1 MYPIR
6 RAFALAFVLTGTLG
20 LAWPAMAQTATTGAE
35 ATAQGV
41 GQGVAQGTAAA
52 PETQAPAA
60 VGGPQATAPGA
71 EAGPD
76 AGAQAGPEAG
86 PEAGPQADA
95 AETTVSHGI
104 SAFGDLKYGPDFQ
117 HFDFVNP
124 DAPTGGVW
132 STGYGN
138 VTFDSFN
145 PFILKGNPAIGV
157 AAFLYDSLMVGAA
170 DEPDAMYGLVAQSAE
185 MPEDRSWVAFDIRP
199 EARFQDGTPITAED
213 VVFSF
218 ETLRDKGH
226 PSYRVLLEPVA
237 SATAEGERRVRFDF
251 VEAAPK
257 RDLPMLVAGLPIL
270 SKAFYTENDFTR
282 STLKEPVGSGAYRI
296 GGFRPNQSVTFE
308 RVEDYWAK
316 DLPVNIGRNNFD
328 QVRIEYFRDR
338 SAAFEAFKA
347 GAFLFNEEFTS
358 QTWATSYTPQA
369 FPAVAAGDVVLDTL
383 PDNRPAGTQG
393 FWFNLRRAKFED
405 PRVRE
410 AIALAFD
417 FEWSNERL
425 FYDLYTRTDSFFE
438 GGPMQAEG
446 PPTPGEMAI
455 LERFADKLPPEVL
468 SEAAYVPPTTDAT
481 GRNRQNLRRAAELL
495 EEAGWT
501 VEGGVRRKDGRPLE
515 IEFLLASQ
523 GFERIVAPL
532 VQNLEKIGVRATIRE
547 VDAAQERERE
557 QKFDYDIIV
566 DRNAMSLTPGVEL
579 RDYFGSAS
587 ANSQGSANTAGVSDP
602 VVDGLIDIIERAD
615 SRDTLTDAVKA
626 LDRVLRAKH
635 IWIPN
640 WNKASHTIAYWDV
653 FEQPEIKPEFA
664 PGYPDTWWMDV
675 EAYAAMQAAG
685 KI

>member
-1 MYPIR
+1 MQLTR
-6 RAFALAFVLTGTLG
+6 HVCGAVLALSAICGAT
-20 LAWPAMAQTATTGAE
+20 WPAGAQTGLQTGLQ
-35 ATAQGV
+35 T
-41 GQGVAQGTAAA
+41 
-52 PETQAPAA
+52 
-60 VGGPQATAPGA
+60 
-71 EAGPD
+71 
-76 AGAQAGPEAG
+76 GAQAGPAEARS
-86 PEAGPQADA
+86 ATDA
-95 AETTVSHGI
+95 AAGMEATGAAQTTAGDAKAARAEAVAVETTVSHGI
-104 SAFGDLKYGPDFQ
+104 SAFGDLKYGPEFR
-117 HFDFVNP
+117 HFDYVNP
-124 DAPTGGVW
+124 DAPKGGVW

-157 AAFLYDSLMVGAA
+157 AAFLYDSLMVSAA
-170 DEPDAMYGLVAQSAE
+170 DEPDAMYGLIAGSAE
-185 MPEDRSWVAFDIRP
+185 MPEDRSWVAFEIRP
-199 EARFQDGTPITAED
+199 DARFHDGTPITAED

-226 PSYRVLLEPVA
+226 PSYRVLLEPVE

-251 VEAAPK
+251 VPEAPK
-257 RDLPMLVAGLPIL
+257 RDLPMLVAGLPVL
-270 SKAFYTENDFTR
+270 SKAWYTENDFTR
-282 STLKEPVGSGAYRI
+282 SSLKEPVGSGPYRI
-296 GGFRPNQSVTFE
+296 GGFRPGQSVTFE
-308 RVEDYWAK
+308 RVEDYWAA
-316 DLPVNIGRNNFD
+316 DLPVNVGRNNFD
-328 QVRIEYFRDR
+328 EVRIEYFRDR

-369 FPAVAAGDVVLDTL
+369 FSAVATGDVVLETL
-383 PDNRPAGTQG
+383 ADNRPAGTQG
-393 FWFNLRRAKFED
+393 FWFNLRRPKFQD
-405 PRVRE
+405 PAVRE

-446 PPTPGEMAI
+446 PPTPGEMAL
-455 LERFADKLPPEVL
+455 LERFADQLPPDVL

-495 EEAGWT
+495 EAAGWK
-501 VEGGVRRKDGRPLE
+501 VENGVRVKDGRPLE
-515 IEFLLASQ
+515 VEFLLASQ
-523 GFERIVAPL
+523 GFDRIVAPL

-547 VDAAQERERE
+547 VDPAQERERE

-566 DRNAMSLTPGVEL
+566 DRKAMSLTPGVEL
-579 RDYFGSAS
+579 RDYFHSSS
-587 ANSQGSANTAGVSDP
+587 ANSPGSANTAGVADP

-615 SRDTLTDAVKA
+615 SRETLTDAVKA

-635 IWIPN
+635 IWIPQ
-640 WNKASHTIAYWDV
+640 WSKASHTIAYWDV
-653 FEQPEIKPEFA
+653 FERPETKPEFA
-664 PGYPDTWWMDV
+664 PGYPDTWWIDA